1 MYAHGSKTMMPFQ
14 DDELTHLYTLI
25 LNPDNTYEVQIDGE
39 KVESGELEADWDF
52 LPPKKIKDPDA
63 KKPED
68 WDEREYID
76 DPDDSKVGYQRKKKI
91 PEMALFSID
100 RVSTKYYTCLYEH
113 HFKFLSRP
121 KNLVTMNHFSPRT
134 GTSPSTSPT
143 PMPRSLTTGTT
154 RWTASGSPR

>member
-76 DPDDSKVGYQRKKKI
+76 DPDDSKVGYQRKK
-91 PEMALFSID
+91 D
-100 RVSTKYYTCLYEH
+100 
-113 HFKFLSRP
+113 
-121 KNLVTMNHFSPRT
+121 
-134 GTSPSTSPT
+134 
-143 PMPRSLTTGTT
+143 T
-154 RWTASGSPR
+154 RNGII